1 MDTGTQPAVPS
12 QEDNA
17 PDRTSGAGSEKHK
30 YILTIPAAGRKF
42 FGIGKSASYEAA
54 RRGQIPTIRIGRRL
68 FVPLAA
74 VENMLADTANK
85 AAERVETRGEMKD

>member
-1 MDTGTQPAVPS
+1 MDTVTRPVAPS
-12 QEDNA
+12 QEGNV
-17 PDRTSGAGSEKHK
+17 PDGAAGGEEKQ

-68 FVPLAA
+68 FVPIAA
-74 VENMLADTANK
+74 LEAMLADPTNR
-85 AAERVETRGEMKD
+85 AAKRVETGEKAGD

>member
-1 MDTGTQPAVPS
+1 MDTGTQPAGPPQDGNVPDGTTGGG
-12 QEDNA
+12 QE
-17 PDRTSGAGSEKHK
+17 KQ

-68 FVPLAA
+68 FVPIAA

-85 AAERVETRGEMKD
+85 AAERVETPIED

>member
-1 MDTGTQPAVPS
+1 MPGGTTGGGGEQK
-12 QEDNA
+12 Q
-17 PDRTSGAGSEKHK
+17 

-68 FVPLAA
+68 FVPIAA

-85 AAERVETRGEMKD
+85 AAERVETPIED